1 MEVKKIQPKFVG
13 ITEQTKEVKQQKET
27 KGDNEFMSIEKPD
40 KILFTLVAKGKKNK
54 EIDSITQKSMES
66 ARIQSEY
73 EESIGLYDAWKKP
86 EEDRFNIRSTSS
98 DDSSRSKEHGET
110 RHK

>member
-1 MEVKKIQPKFVG
+1 MSRKNQPKFVE
-13 ITEQTKEVKQQKET
+13 IIEQTKEVEQQKET
-27 KGDNEFMSIEKPD
+27 KGDNEFMPIEKPD
-40 KILFTLVAKGKKNK
+40 KIVFTLVAKGKKNK

-86 EEDRFNIRSTSS
+86 KENRFNSHSTSS
-98 DDSSRSKEHGET
+98 DDSSESKEQGEIG
-110 RHK
+110 RK